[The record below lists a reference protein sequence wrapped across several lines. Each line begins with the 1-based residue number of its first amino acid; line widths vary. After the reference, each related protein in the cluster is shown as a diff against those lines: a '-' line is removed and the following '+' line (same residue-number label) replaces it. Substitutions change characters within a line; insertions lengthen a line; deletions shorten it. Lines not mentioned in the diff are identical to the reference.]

1 MDITSEE
8 FAKIYLMEARPSID
22 FTEDMEK
29 TNDL

>member
-29 TNDL
+29 NK